1 MIRLRLPEQ
10 LRTLAGVGREIE
22 VEVDGEV
29 TLRSVLDALE
39 QEYPMLR
46 GTLRNPATGQRRP
59 FIRFFVAEQDYSNI
73 APDDLLPG
81 SLATGAEVLMVV
93 GAIAGG

>member
-1 MIRLRLPEQ
+1 MIRVRLPEQ
-10 LRTLAGVGREIE
+10 LRTLAGVGKEVG
-22 VEVDGEV
+22 VEVAGEI
-29 TLRSVLDALE
+29 TLRGVIDAIE
-39 QEYPMLR
+39 ASYPMLR
-46 GTLRNPATGQRRP
+46 GTIRDPATGRRRP
-59 FIRFFVAEQDYSNI
+59 YIRFFVAEQDYSNI